1 MKLIMENWRHYSQ
14 SEEENTIFLFEHNV
28 PYKVDFGS
36 ILEQKELDQAIKLW
50 EVSSNYELENLLFEL
65 KMMDKVKEFTSK
77 IGEKVNEFILKLSN
91 HAFLLLQKGA
101 QAAKSVISVVKKIT
115 DTVSAYCNKIP
126 TICKIAKASATI
138 IAMFAISA
146 LFFSPEAQ
154 AAIQI
159 GEQPLDTDSYNFL
172 RGFFFDTLQH
182 STTDAAS
189 ALADRAADWVNIIE
203 ELDALQA
210 SPEVDKYEDL
220 APHLQ
225 QALESGSDWYHSL
238 AEFEETGKLSDRR
251 FNEIIKWYVK
261 LGETASAT
269 IDTIVGEGSRSTR
282 LQLDL
287 PDVGPRPF

>member
-1 MKLIMENWRHYSQ
+1 MDDMKLIMENWRHYSQ

-91 HAFLLLQKGA
+91 HAFLQKGA

-138 IAMFAISA
+138 IAMFAK
-146 LFFSPEAQ
+146 FFSPEAQ

-159 GEQPLDTDSYNFL
+159 GEQPFNEDIYNFF
-172 RGFFFDTLQH
+172 RGFFFDKLNQPAGAG
-182 STTDAAS
+182 SAS
-189 ALADRAADWVNIIE
+189 ALADQAADI
-203 ELDALQA
+203 
-210 SPEVDKYEDL
+210 K
-220 APHLQ
+220 
-225 QALESGSDWYHSL
+225 
-238 AEFEETGKLSDRR
+238 KRR
-251 FNEIIKWYVK
+251 
-261 LGETASAT
+261 
-269 IDTIVGEGSRSTR
+269 
-282 LQLDL
+282 
-287 PDVGPRPF
+287 